1 VNGLA
6 ALLAGIAAY
15 LVVVGIMDARRPR
28 PARAVEPA
36 MAKATLEERLRQ
48 AGASIT
54 PARYRATIAGSVV
67 GTFVVIYGL
76 TGTPPLAIP
85 PAIAIGLAPRSF
97 YRRRYTAAMTARV
110 AAWPEAIRDVLAH
123 LGVGHTLHRSLC
135 LLGSTGPEPLRP
147 VWARFERNA
156 AALDVSTALALT
168 QDELADPV
176 SDRVIEAF
184 VAANERGQSVII
196 EILRSMADNVSRDVQ
211 TAEQIVTNQME
222 VKSQAV
228 VAVILPFLVLGF
240 LVISNNAYR
249 DFYRSPGGWM
259 VIALG
264 AAMAFG
270 GWKLITVLGRIHG
283 EPRVLTRQTAPG
295 PTR

>member
-1 VNGLA
+1 MNGVA
-6 ALLAGIAAY
+6 ALLAGISAY

-28 PARAVEPA
+28 PARPVKPV
-36 MAKATLEERLRQ
+36 ATKPSLELRLRQ
-48 AGASIT
+48 AGASIS
-54 PARYRATIAGSVV
+54 PARYRATIIASIV
-67 GTFVVIYGL
+67 GVFVVVYGL
-76 TGTPPLAIP
+76 TGTPALAIP
-85 PAIAIGLAPRSF
+85 PAIAVGLAPRAF
-97 YRRRYTAAMTARV
+97 YRRRYTATMTSRV

-135 LLGSTGPEPLRP
+135 LLGTTGPEPLRP
-147 VWARFERNA
+147 MWARFERNA
-156 AALDVSTALALT
+156 AALDVTTALGLV

-184 VAANERGQSVII
+184 IAANERGQSVII

-240 LVISNNAYR
+240 LVISNSAYR
-249 DFYRSPGGWM
+249 AFYRSPGGWM
-259 VIALG
+259 VVGLG

-283 EPRVLTRQTAPG
+283 EPRVLTRHAAKESV
-295 PTR
+295 R

>member
-1 VNGLA
+1 
-6 ALLAGIAAY
+6 
-15 LVVVGIMDARRPR
+15 M
-28 PARAVEPA
+28 
-36 MAKATLEERLRQ
+36 EERLRQ
-48 AGASIT
+48 AGASIS
-54 PARYRATIAGSVV
+54 PARYRATIVGSIVAMFIVV
-67 GTFVVIYGL
+67 YGL
-76 TGTPPLAIP
+76 TGTPALAIP
-85 PAIAIGLAPRSF
+85 PAIAVGMAPRAF

-135 LLGSTGPEPLRP
+135 LLGTSGPEPLRA
-147 VWARFERNA
+147 VWTRFERNA
-156 AALDVSTALALT
+156 ASLDVTTALSLA

-184 VAANERGQSVII
+184 IAANERGQSVII

-222 VKSQAV
+222 VRSQAV

-240 LVISNNAYR
+240 LVISNDAYR
-249 DFYRSPGGWM
+249 GFYRSPGGWM

-264 AAMAFG
+264 AGMASG
-270 GWKLITVLGRIHG
+270 GWKLITVLGRIDG
-283 EPRVLTRQTAPG
+283 EPRVLGRAKSAA
-295 PTR
+295 R